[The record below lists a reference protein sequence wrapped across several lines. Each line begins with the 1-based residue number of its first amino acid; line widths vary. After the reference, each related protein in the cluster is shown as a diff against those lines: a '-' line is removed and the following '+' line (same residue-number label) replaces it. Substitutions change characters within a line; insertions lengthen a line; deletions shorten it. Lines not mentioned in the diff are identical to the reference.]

1 MKKLI
6 ESYPSAPCSTEKF
19 TKNSI
24 TDHLA
29 QEKGLI
35 KAMIDVKTYNVMN
48 ILIYNV

>member
-6 ESYPSAPCSTEKF
+6 ESYPSAPSSTEKF

-29 QEKGLI
+29 QEKGLL
-35 KAMIDVKTYNVMN
+35 KALIDVKLKCYEHV
-48 ILIYNV
+48 IYNI